1 MAISIVA
8 SQIAALVAL
17 AGGSGSGGPS
27 RLYVNGALPNPGNGQ
42 SWATAYNSLETALAV
57 ARTPGTPV
65 QEIWVT
71 RGTYVPSRITIPGD
85 VRSRTFELPGAV
97 QVHGGFAGDEA
108 NFTPSWLRAHTPS
121 ILSGDLLGDDDDT
134 FTNYFNN
141 AYNVCLF
148 VGGYNGTQSS
158 TLTGID
164 IRGGNADGAQAERES
179 GGGVAVK
186 AGTLRFFDGRIY
198 RNLANREGGGIDAYN
213 ANLQVV
219 NAQIFNNHSSDGGG
233 VSLGSTSVVTGL
245 PFSASFTN
253 TAISDCTAFFLVQ
266 GASSLGG
273 GIRNIGH
280 ALTISNCTIAQN
292 NALIGGGVYSDN
304 GPLGV
309 ANAILWGN
317 IHKGGSGESAQ
328 IFVESAPFFSLTY
341 SCVQGFQGP
350 QGLRGP
356 EGETNIGDD
365 PRFRGP
371 SLSGADYAGDFHI
384 AVDSPGIDAGNNAI
398 DTDILA
404 PGVQPLDPTG
414 IFGIPR
420 FADGDHANGVT
431 VDMGFTEVQYFEN
444 VYWRGDG
451 GSGSLTDP
459 FSWYGGALPRDFDPI
474 AFDLNEEY
482 TVFVE
487 SPFTAGLLSVRVG
500 DATFQ
505 LGADLTFTYPT
516 TSFFDPSIAVDG
528 DGVLRFEGLPR
539 GKQPEVTADV
549 VSIGLNG
556 PGFMSVEFP
565 VELNAN
571 QVWVGAGS
579 NPEDEGALDVKNGG
593 EVNVRDILA
602 IGRAYGE
609 MSVTDGSSVYVAGN
623 DFDEGVIIGAG
634 GTGSLSVS
642 GESSFDTGGAW
653 QFTLAKGAGSSADV
667 EVGSGGSGMNI
678 NAGLITIGLDGAGQM
693 RATQG
698 GDLDFQASS
707 AITLG
712 ENPGAAGDVR
722 AIDGAVSFSASQVD
736 IGASGH
742 GVLVVSGEEPT
753 EFTINAT
760 DRVVFGFHPGST
772 YFVEIGSI
780 SPGGDDDALLEISA
794 DDITLGKGGAGTIVL
809 RFDHPTLSTNAIN
822 GVRIAEEPGSSL
834 ALRLYSGA
842 TWNDFSPVPIRF
854 GVGGSASLL
863 MDPGAVINAES
874 GIEIGPGSSIVGQ
887 STITGDVLNTGILDP
902 AVDGAGLPWGGRLTI
917 EGDYTQL
924 RLAGAAA
931 AESGALIIRQGGSG
945 ENAHTG
951 VVVNGTANLAGGL
964 FVRLDSGFSPS
975 ASSEFDMNVLKA
987 EAINGAFDVAY
998 FPGFPDTRFM
1008 RLSYRQ
1014 GVPLADGSFGVAAV
1028 VTTDIL
1034 ESGVQF
1040 PGPQTFPAPGEPNW
1054 AALGDVDGDLDL
1066 DLAITIPDSDPGMP
1080 GSVAVL
1086 FNAGVDG
1093 MGDWLGFSGSQQFAC
1108 GREPAAIAAA
1118 DMEGDD
1124 DTDLVVV
1131 NTGDD
1136 TISVYI
1142 NDGLGNFTR
1151 TDYSTGGDQPVALAI
1166 ADFSPGSGLDVA
1178 VVHRGSRDLVLLAN
1192 DGLRSLN
1199 PRVPQPMS
1207 QGLEPTAVGGGG
1219 MDEDKD
1225 IDVSVGAVAMNADGT
1240 ANGAGFVSVIRN
1252 IGTTPLAPMDF
1263 ETGDGPKSI
1272 IVADLN
1278 LDGVDD
1284 VATAD
1289 TGSNTVSILLNAGT
1303 GGQLNPAV
1311 SLQVGDNPPSLS
1323 YADIDGDSD
1332 PDLAVVATQDTEG
1345 SGSVVQVL
1353 RNNLFNNQLAFAPAA
1368 TLFEGT
1374 QPKFVL
1380 TGDVDNDSDPDII
1393 TLNNGTV
1400 FVSGRGFEPIAVEL
1414 TSLFLAG
1421 DANLDG
1427 VVDMLDLNI
1436 VLSEWQQTGNVQGD
1450 VNHDGIVDFSDLNIV
1465 LAYYGTSR

>member
-57 ARTPGTPV
+57 ARAPGTPV

-71 RGTYVPSRITIPGD
+71 RGTYIPTRITIPGD

-97 QVHGGFAGDEA
+97 KVHGGFAGNEPTY
-108 NFTPSWLRAHTPS
+108 TPSWQRAHTPT
-121 ILSGDLLGDDDDT
+121 ILSGDLVGDDDDA
-134 FTNYFNN
+134 FGNYHNN
-141 AYNVCLF
+141 AYNVCVF
-148 VGGYNGTQSS
+148 VGGFNGTQTS
-158 TLTGID
+158 TLTGFD

-179 GGGVAVK
+179 GGGIAVK
-186 AGTLRFFDGRIY
+186 GGALRFFDGRIY
-198 RNLANREGGGIDAYN
+198 RNLATRDGGGIDAFN

-233 VSLGSTSVVTGL
+233 VSLSSSGVVTGL
-245 PFSASFTN
+245 PFTGSFTN
-253 TAISDCTAFFLVQ
+253 SAISDCTAFFLHP
-266 GASSLGG
+266 GASSRGG

-309 ANAILWGN
+309 GNSVLWGN
-317 IHKGGSGESAQ
+317 IHKGGSGQSAQ
-328 IFVESAPFFSLTY
+328 IFVESSPFFSLTY
-341 SCVQGFQGP
+341 SCVQGLQGP
-350 QGLRGP
+350 QGP
-356 EGETNIGDD
+356 KDGETNIGDD

-384 AVDSPGIDAGNNAI
+384 AVDSPCIDAGNNSI
-398 DTDILA
+398 DTDIIA

-420 FADGDHANGVT
+420 FADGDHVNGVT
-431 VDMGFTEVQYFEN
+431 VDMGFTEVQFHEN
-444 VYWRGDG
+444 VFWRGDG

-459 FSWYGGALPRDFDPI
+459 FSWYGGALPRSFDPI
-474 AFDLNEEY
+474 AFDLDQEY
-482 TVFVE
+482 AVFVE

-528 DGVLRFEGLPR
+528 DGALRFEGLPR
-539 GKQPEVTADV
+539 GKDPEVTADV
-549 VSIGLNG
+549 ISIGLHG
-556 PGFMSVEFP
+556 PGLLTVEFP
-565 VELNAN
+565 VVMNAA
-571 QVWVGAGS
+571 QVWVGAGTD
-579 NPEDEGALDVKNGG
+579 PEDQGTFIAHNGG
-593 EVNVRDILA
+593 EVNITDLLA
-602 IGRAYGE
+602 IGRAQGD
-609 MSVTDGSSVYVAGN
+609 MTVTGGSSVYVADVGRGVS
-623 DFDEGVIIGAG
+623 EGLLVGAG
-634 GTGSLSVS
+634 GSGSLLVED
-642 GESSFDTGGAW
+642 ESILRVGFANEAVFAEG
-653 QFTLAKGAGSSADV
+653 LGSSAEF
-667 EVGSGGSGMNI
+667 EVSGAGTSAEIYTNDISIGRDGTATVRASDFATLSATNEGSVILGESALGDGALVANESHVTI
-678 NAGLITIGLDGAGQM
+678 NAGTVVVGSAGHGELVASGDA
-693 RATQG
+693 ATS
-698 GDLDFQASS
+698 LTLNASS
-707 AITLG
+707 VVFADL
-712 ENPGAAGDVR
+712 PGAT
-722 AIDGAVSFSASQVD
+722 SA
-736 IGASGH
+736 
-742 GVLVVSGEEPT
+742 
-753 EFTINAT
+753 
-760 DRVVFGFHPGST
+760 
-772 YFVEIGSI
+772 VEIGST
-780 SPGGDDDALLEISA
+780 GVGDIDASMITITANDIVFGNLGSGSA
-794 DDITLGKGGAGTIVL
+794 AL
-809 RFDHPTLSTNAIN
+809 RFDIPTLTTNATN
-822 GVRIAEEPGSSL
+822 GVVVAAQPGSSY
-834 ALRLYSGA
+834 AFRLYSGA
-842 TWNDFSPVPIRF
+842 SWIDNSQTSLRF
-854 GVGGSASLL
+854 GAGGVASME
-863 MDPGAVINAES
+863 MDPGAEVFVAS
-874 GIEIGPGSSIVGQ
+874 GLEIGPGSSIVGQ
-887 STITGDVLNTGILDP
+887 GTITGDVLNTGILDP
-902 AVDGAGLPWGGRLTI
+902 AVDGAALPLGGRLTI

-924 RLAGAAA
+924 RLAGVAA
-931 AESGALIIRQGGSG
+931 AESGALIIRQGGAG
-945 ENAHTG
+945 ENAHSG
-951 VVVNGTANLAGGL
+951 LVVNGTANLAGGL
-964 FVRLDSGFSPS
+964 FVRLDGGFTPA

-987 EAINGAFDVAY
+987 EGINGAFDVAY

-1008 RLSYRQ
+1008 RLSYRE
-1014 GVPLADGSFGVAAV
+1014 GVPLADGTFGVAAV
-1028 VTTDIL
+1028 VTTDLL

-1066 DLAITIPDSDPGMP
+1066 DLAITIPDIDPGMP

-1118 DMEGDD
+1118 DMEGDN

-1151 TDYSTGGDQPVALAI
+1151 TDYSTTGDQPVAMTI
-1166 ADFSPGSGLDVA
+1166 ADFSPGFGLDVA
-1178 VVHRGSRDLVLLAN
+1178 VVHRGSQDLVLLAN

-1199 PRVPQPMS
+1199 PRPRIPMS

-1225 IDVSVGAVAMNADGT
+1225 VDVSVGAVGMGADGT
-1240 ANGAGFVSVIRN
+1240 PTGPGFVSVIRN
-1252 IGTTPLAPMDF
+1252 IGTTPLAPIDF
-1263 ETGDGPKSI
+1263 ETGDAPKSI
-1272 IVADLN
+1272 VVADLN

-1332 PDLAVVATQDTEG
+1332 PDLAVVATQDIDG

-1353 RNNLFNNQLAFAPAA
+1353 RNNLFNGQLAFAPAA

-1393 TLNNGTV
+1393 SLNDGTV

-1436 VLSEWQQTGNVQGD
+1436 VLSNWLMMGPNVLGD
-1450 VNHDGIVDFSDLNIV
+1450 VNHDGVVDFADLNIV